1 MATTVFDRIEKKYL
15 ITRSEKTQL
24 LYEIKKYMHPDK
36 YHKSEILNLYFDNEN
51 YDFINQSID
60 WVSFKEKLR
69 ARSYNGYDRVFLEI
83 KTKLER
89 PDNNIGYKRRVMITN
104 SDFDKLLKK
113 QQNTLELANQSLEKN
128 NDNQIAKEI
137 DYMIQ
142 YFDLRPKV
150 FVTYKRESYK
160 DEANLRVTF
169 DEKLKYRDTNLS
181 LKKSKDDK
189 IYFNDNR
196 NIIMEINADESLPL
210 WLVQQMSKLKIYPQS
225 FSKIGKVYQRIRKE
239 QNV

>member
-1 MATTVFDRIEKKYL
+1 MKLKSICIQINTINPKYL
-15 ITRSEKTQL
+15 IFISTTKTTIL
-24 LYEIKKYMHPDK
+24 LTSPLTGLASKKNCVPEATM
-36 YHKSEILNLYFDNEN
+36 
-51 YDFINQSID
+51 
-60 WVSFKEKLR
+60 
-69 ARSYNGYDRVFLEI
+69 AI

-196 NIIMEINADESLPL
+196 NIIMEIKADESLPL